1 MYIIYSQV
9 QGSIYKVLH
18 SQRWETSEKVTIKSW
33 KKKRLL
39 SFLSLCLKRVLV
51 QIYIGDT
58 VNKGVRASRQRTIT
72 EFRPTPKEQVEVKIF

>member
-18 SQRWETSEKVTIKSW
+18 SQWWETSEKVTIKSW

-39 SFLSLCLKRVLV
+39 NFLSLCLKRVLV

-58 VNKGVRASRQRTIT
+58 VNKGVRASRQGTIT